1 MTFQRVL
8 NNGGADPLTN
18 RGRRSSIPRPF
29 HSFGNLRGDLVTTRG
44 SALNAVGFYPRGD
57 FQLHMLW
64 FPTSNNRAHSSCSIV
79 QVNTGGRLELHAICY
94 RLPTM
99 RPSPGHRS
107 RTLDLVPTGGL
118 SRSGGNLPKGGEFAQ
133 T

>member
-1 MTFQRVL
+1 MYTALQVV
-8 NNGGADPLTN
+8 NKG
-18 RGRRSSIPRPF
+18 
-29 HSFGNLRGDLVTTRG
+29 GDLLDAETGG
-44 SALNAVGFYPRGD
+44 SLQRYTNLTDADTVYAS
-57 FQLHMLW
+57 QQ
-64 FPTSNNRAHSSCSIV
+64 A
-79 QVNTGGRLELHAICY
+79 NTGDRLELHVICC